1 MMVKADKL
9 VCCTGRL
16 GPPILQDCGSHT
28 VQHHPQGIVHRQTS
42 LAKALLTGYTFP
54 AIHHNNSD
62 EKTLDCNVTDLMTIQ
77 CGYLLSSPAA
87 GPFQRDQS
95 SNQRQVL
102 QTINWLI
109 GGHREMKIMTEEGLI
124 KSCCHVRSLICKRRQ

>member
-77 CGYLLSSPAA
+77 CGYPLSSPAA
-87 GPFQRDQS
+87 GHFSETSHQTRD
-95 SNQRQVL
+95 RC
-102 QTINWLI
+102 WLI
-109 GGHREMKIMTEEGLI
+109 GGHREMKIMREEGLI
-124 KSCCHVRSLICKRRQ
+124 KSCCHV